1 MSICQQAPNQFQLYL
16 DNELDS
22 QEKLQ
27 LEKHLQNCISCKQI
41 FDQQQ
46 YWLTQI
52 RHSKPLYQA
61 SANLQSSIEKILDD
75 CPKPYQA
82 SAKLHKNIDKLLSN
96 SNLLT
101 FPSKSS
107 IQRLVVAVA
116 ATVIILLT
124 SYTYLSSYNSSTS
137 FDEHSE
143 FALMAVNTHIRHQK
157 GKLPLEIK
165 SDSAQDVSTWFL
177 GKVSFSLTLPNYQES
192 SGQEKLYQLE
202 GARLVGFK
210 NDYAAYISYQ
220 MQQRPISL
228 IVTANTVALPDGG
241 EKIISKGLTFHCEVI
256 DGLKVI
262 SWTDHGLTYALISDL
277 AERGQQ
283 SCVVCHTGTKDK
295 DFIDSLKI
303 KS

>member
-1 MSICQQAPNQFQLYL
+1 MSICQQAPNQIQLYL

-27 LEKHLQNCISCKQI
+27 LEKHLQSCVPCKQI

-46 YWLTQI
+46 YWLNQI
-52 RHSKPLYQA
+52 RQSKPLYQA
-61 SANLQSSIEKILDD
+61 STNLQASIEKILDD

-82 SAKLHKNIDKLLSN
+82 STKLKKNIDNLLSSN
-96 SNLLT
+96 NLLA
-101 FPSKSS
+101 FPSKFY
-107 IQRLVVAVA
+107 IQRLVIGLA
-116 ATVIILLT
+116 ATIIILLT
-124 SYTYLSSYNSSTS
+124 SYTYLSNYNRHTN
-137 FDEHSE
+137 FDEHSD
-143 FALMAVNTHIRHQK
+143 FALMAVDTHLRHQK

-165 SDSAQDVSTWFL
+165 SDSAKDVSSWFL
-177 GKVSFSLTLPNYQES
+177 GKVPFSLTLPNYQEI

-210 NDYAAYISYQ
+210 RDYAAYISYQ

-228 IVTANTVALPDGG
+228 VVTANTVALPDGG

>member
-1 MSICQQAPNQFQLYL
+1 MSICQQTPNQIQLYL

-27 LEKHLQNCISCKQI
+27 LEEHLQNCLACKQI

-46 YWLTQI
+46 YWLNQI
-52 RHSKPLYQA
+52 RQSKPLYQA
-61 SANLQSSIEKILDD
+61 STNLQSSIEKILDD

-124 SYTYLSSYNSSTS
+124 SYTYLSSYNSPTS

-143 FALMAVNTHIRHQK
+143 FALMAVDTHLRHQK
-157 GKLPLEIK
+157 GKM
-165 SDSAQDVSTWFL
+165 
-177 GKVSFSLTLPNYQES
+177 SF
-192 SGQEKLYQLE
+192 
-202 GARLVGFK
+202 
-210 NDYAAYISYQ
+210 
-220 MQQRPISL
+220 
-228 IVTANTVALPDGG
+228 
-241 EKIISKGLTFHCEVI
+241 
-256 DGLKVI
+256 
-262 SWTDHGLTYALISDL
+262 
-277 AERGQQ
+277 
-283 SCVVCHTGTKDK
+283 
-295 DFIDSLKI
+295 
-303 KS
+303 